1 MFGFY
6 NYNKPGKGVQKRDPN
21 QPRTSLFFEL
31 FFRKLWDLCKVNLLY
46 ILLMLPTFI
55 VTMLIVGII
64 TSRLTEVAA
73 PIFAQMMGLGA
84 ADLSNL
90 ELTTSLIGF
99 DLGARVI
106 LAALFTIFLGQGPA
120 TAGITYVLRNY
131 GREEHAWLWSD
142 TWRNIKSNFKQAIA
156 LWFMDLAVFFVMV
169 VAFGFYAASASWGLA
184 ATCVLAFIVAL
195 YLMMHIYVYQIMITF
210 ELPFKHVIKNS
221 VIMSIMTA
229 PKTLLMLL
237 ILAVVHIGLPCL
249 IFAVSKSGIGLII
262 FILLEIIFLPAASAF
277 TTNFF
282 IYNTVEKYIKQALE
296 MAENANAEVAEEETT
311 EDEDNS
317 ET

>member
-46 ILLMLPTFI
+46 VLLMLPTFI
-55 VTMLIVGII
+55 VTMLIVGVV

-73 PIFAQMMGLGA
+73 PIFAQIMGLSA
-84 ADLSNL
+84 VDMSNPQFA
-90 ELTTSLIGF
+90 TSLIGF
-99 DLGARVI
+99 DLGARVV
-106 LAALFTIFLGQGPA
+106 LATLFVIFLGAGPV

-142 TWRNIKSNFKQAIA
+142 TWRNIKSNFKQSIL
-156 LWFMDLAVFFVMV
+156 LWLQDLVVFFVLV
-169 VAFGFYAASASWGLA
+169 VAFGFYASHDGLG
-184 ATCVLAFIVAL
+184 LVALCLLLFVAVL
-195 YLMMHIYVYQIMITF
+195 YLMMHIYVYQIMVTF
-210 ELPFKHVIKNS
+210 VLPFKHVVKNS
-221 VIMSIMTA
+221 VIMSLMTA

-237 ILAVVHIGLPCL
+237 ILTAVHIGIPVLLFLVGQSGIALL
-249 IFAVSKSGIGLII
+249 IFV
-262 FILLEIIFLPAASAF
+262 LLEILFLPAASAF

-296 MAENANAEVAEEETT
+296 QTENAEAEIVEEDVGKEV
-311 EDEDNS
+311 
-317 ET
+317 